1 MHRISVLNLKT
12 FLIAFLFILLFNKI
26 SFSQWYIATSD
37 EHKRIMWKHFNVVVE
52 ERQGNFATE
61 QECLDALNNAD
72 VEYDQR
78 QHYWCECDCPD
89 QTTNEYSTEQT
100 IPKIII
106 DDPETQRKKRNA
118 VITKDQK
125 EKLLLDYKKNQETKE
140 ELLGKLKGNDKKESS
155 ALDQLKTTEK
165 LSVKGEQSS
174 GSDSS
179 RVLTEQAFSDAE
191 LSSEQDNP
199 NNYIIP
205 VSPPAPIDHNKN
217 LAEYIDL
224 ETKIVQTKIMETQKQ
239 KIEILEKKNK
249 IQQDIIVQTEKIETL
264 KVEKYQNE
272 DESKKIE
279 VDSLLLLAEQMLQES
294 EDLNRRADEE
304 LTSKNQVILEQE
316 GLLNKYQDTVNK
328 SKDNPELSEELLKEL
343 QGGKK

>member
-1 MHRISVLNLKT
+1 MNRISVFDLKT

-26 SFSQWYIATSD
+26 TFSQWYIATSD

-78 QHYWCECDCPD
+78 QHYWCECDCTD
-89 QTTNEYSTEQT
+89 QTSNEYSTEQKT
-100 IPKIII
+100 PKIII

-140 ELLGKLKGNDKKESS
+140 ELLGKLKGNDKKEST

-165 LSVKGEQSS
+165 LSVKGEQSF

-179 RVLTEQAFSDAE
+179 RVLTEQAFTDAE
-191 LSSEQDNP
+191 LSSEKENS

-217 LAEYIDL
+217 LAEYIDR
-224 ETKIVQTKIMETQKQ
+224 ETKIVQTKIMEAQKQ

-264 KVEKYQNE
+264 KVEKNQAE
-272 DESKKIE
+272 VESTKIE

-294 EDLNRRADEE
+294 EDLNKRADEE

-316 GLLNKYQDTVNK
+316 SLLNKYQDSLNK
-328 SKDNPELSEELLKEL
+328 SKDNPELSEELLIEL